1 MAEKNAAAAAATT
14 MLSHVNVPA
23 AQTWNYLHINDI
35 SFEVPAPTSK
45 GEVLGRLPRLF
56 DAVEVGIGDEAAQW
70 VVASSGDSRYVEVK
84 AGVKRTDPIVVDV
97 DAQAGTI
104 CDTGVLVREGAEAT
118 VVVVAHGKAQT
129 DATSASLLRVVAE
142 RGAHVSLMEVM
153 ALGDTSQHIEGVG
166 IEAGEDAL
174 VEVRQYALG
183 GQKVAMGICTSLTG
197 RRARLIHDMR
207 YLVRGTEQLDV
218 NHLVRQRGRNTRSDI
233 TTSGVLADAAKKT
246 MRETID
252 LIHGAKGAAGN
263 ELETVLVTGDD
274 IVNKT
279 LPTILCDEDDVQ
291 GNHGASI
298 GSVSPDQLAYLAD
311 RGISTADAEALF
323 ARAIF
328 DDAAIHAPDELSR
341 AAALARAE
349 EVLGAEI
356 ARDVAEGLGLALNS
370 EEDA

>member
-1 MAEKNAAAAAATT
+1 MADKNAAAVAATT
-14 MLSHVNVPA
+14 TLSNVNVPA

-35 SFEVPAPTSK
+35 SFEVPVPVTK

-56 DAVEVGIGDEAAQW
+56 DSVEVGIGDEAARW

-84 AGVKRTDPIVVDV
+84 AGVRREEPIVVDI
-97 DAQAGTI
+97 DAAAGDVR
-104 CDTGVLVREGAEAT
+104 DTGVLVREGAEAT
-118 VVVVAHGKAQT
+118 IVVVAHGRHETQG
-129 DATSASLLRVVAE
+129 TSASLLRIVAE
-142 RGAHVSLMEVM
+142 RGAQVSLVEVV
-153 ALGDTSQHIEGVG
+153 ALDDTGQHIEGVG
-166 IEAGEDAL
+166 IEAADDARI
-174 VEVRQYALG
+174 EVRQYALG
-183 GQKVAMGICTSLTG
+183 GQKVAMGICTSLSG
-197 RRARLIHDMR
+197 RRARLVHDMR
-207 YLVRGTEQLDV
+207 YLARGTEQLDV
-218 NHLVRQRGRNTRSDI
+218 NHLVRQRGRDTRADV

-263 ELETVLVTGDD
+263 EIETVLVTGDD

-279 LPTILCDEDDVQ
+279 LPTILCDEDDVA

-298 GSVSPDQLAYLAD
+298 GSISPEQLAYLAD

-328 DDAAIHAPDELSR
+328 DDAVIHAPEETSR
-341 AAALARAE
+341 KAALARAE

-356 ARDVAEGLGLALNS
+356 AHDVAEGLGFAQDT